1 MIEWRQIRGYPNY
14 SINNYGDIYSRNVER
29 LLKPK
34 IDRYGY
40 KVVTLTD
47 GKKFKCFTVHRLVA
61 EAFID
66 NPNNLPCVNHKDE
79 NKLNNSVKNLEY
91 CTPKYNANYGTRNK
105 RMALSK
111 KKNPIIQYG
120 LDGEYLNTYLGVKDA
135 QKATG
140 VNRNSIRLVC
150 NGERDSAGGYKW
162 KYYKEVING
171 LQNSK

>member
-1 MIEWRQIRGYPNY
+1 
-14 SINNYGDIYSRNVER
+14 
-29 LLKPK
+29 
-34 IDRYGY
+34 
-40 KVVTLTD
+40 
-47 GKKFKCFTVHRLVA
+47 
-61 EAFID
+61 
-66 NPNNLPCVNHKDE
+66 
-79 NKLNNSVKNLEY
+79 
-91 CTPKYNANYGTRNK
+91 
-105 RMALSK
+105 MALSK